1 MDDYDRCIE
10 TEIIKINKKENGV
23 FFLRDLT
30 KFFLMANNL
39 GKVFQQATDH
49 AMQSNMNKE

>member
-1 MDDYDRCIE
+1 M
-10 TEIIKINKKENGV
+10 KKQKD
-23 FFLRDLT
+23 FS
-30 KFFLMANNL
+30 AHSL